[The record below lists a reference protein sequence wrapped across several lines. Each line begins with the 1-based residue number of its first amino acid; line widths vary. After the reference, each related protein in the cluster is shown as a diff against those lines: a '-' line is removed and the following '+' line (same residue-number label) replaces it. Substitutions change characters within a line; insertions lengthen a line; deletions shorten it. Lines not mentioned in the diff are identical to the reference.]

1 LAIKDAYKLFKA
13 GGYNGSQQE
22 FLNLISTNS
31 DARKDAFNLFSSAG
45 YSGGETGFSGLLGL
59 SSFDKKKE
67 ESALPLGQG
76 STLSDTPETEPQKP
90 SAFFVKGKIKTP
102 STFNKNVED
111 SDFKRHQ
118 DLYRSAKKSI
128 DSGDRQA
135 FLQSKKKLDDLR
147 KSYGDVMANDSN
159 LSEDY
164 NLLNSLSEE
173 KFKQE
178 KKKELRFIQE
188 EERVPVQQT
197 QKKQLEKSIKG
208 YESDVKYTPEERVT
222 MLEIQRDLLESV
234 DYDGIGKEVSDEYSA
249 YSMKPIYTKIGML
262 SVPQVEGSANDAIK
276 MAVDELVAAGKEPN
290 KDAVLER
297 ASEIRTEEVK
307 NKREYE
313 AIDDKYKFSS
323 ILGKSE
329 DQKEKEQALQGIK
342 KKRESHAEMF
352 KSKVG
357 QLEALESQIK
367 QYEDIAKEQGELSD
381 VERSEAL
388 DVFNRYKRLSTDIVK
403 NYSNIENDTENIG
416 DFDTELDAFKR
427 NHTYLTSASAK
438 SLAALERIGGG
449 IAGTAGMVNNIAY
462 DLTGNAE
469 FYLRA
474 NDLLGIGKSIEDSAQ
489 GMLDGVSKSKQLED
503 IKDAGDAIEW
513 AGALMVE
520 NTPQILINVLTNG
533 QAIPFLAASSAGEKY
548 MEVYG
553 EENYS
558 DLQKYAASILV
569 GGGTAIS
576 EKLELAAFS
585 KLWPSKRLAKAAIE
599 SSGRK
604 AFEKSLSDGV
614 RKGISDV
621 FSRSKNALA
630 GVNQEGV
637 SEIADQ
643 LSRNLVDKYVLDKE
657 DVSITDG
664 LGEAYLSG
672 AVVGA
677 GLGAAPHVFSSI
689 VRPFVNDPDR
699 DIIKNVN
706 KIQKLSESLEK
717 ADEKMKPI
725 IQERIGQLRGR
736 NEAIIQK
743 AVNSFDSLTP
753 SEVKEAVNIY
763 EDITSLKK
771 EYLDIKEDTTIPPDV
786 KEALLESVFTKYN
799 SLVER
804 RLQILKKAEDNA
816 VQEQTTSEVP
826 AQPEAAV
833 GEEVAQGATQAEPE
847 VVTEQGKEE
856 VAAEEQID
864 LFKLDDTEY
873 ELGDDGKWYNAETLE
888 EIDEETTSR
897 VKSEAKPSKKIP
909 KRGSK
914 GTIAG
919 VKVTY
924 PTMQEARERKAARNE
939 AKYVEDS
946 SENLEEENTQALTE
960 DLQGEFGIL
969 TAENPMAQPL
979 TEQENTQLNEKA
991 EEWLKEK
998 GYKPRRVT
1006 GKYNQAENSFFVK
1019 GLTKEDAI
1027 AFAKKF
1033 NQDSVAHSEG
1043 LVYQDGAMNPR
1054 VKSDDNFT
1062 FGEFT
1067 PESNF
1072 VSVIK
1077 TKDGLRTFE
1086 IGYDFDT
1093 KTAPSTTT
1101 KAETGKQQ
1109 TLAAEQGT
1117 PTTIE
1122 GTGLREN
1129 IKKSIAKVFKSFEV
1143 KSFKNA
1149 KEMAA
1154 YAKAK
1159 FKEET
1164 GPEDAARVFAG
1175 SDGVVEVLVNEEL
1188 ADDTAL
1194 GHEVWHALL
1203 LKAFGDDQARFA
1215 EFRGAIDKAL
1225 RENGYDEAANSL
1237 DEFSSRYTEE
1247 GEVPAE
1253 EYLAQLG
1260 GLMTSAKI
1268 DLKNLTPAQKTLL
1281 EQIKDIINEFAIK
1294 LTGQPVFLKDATA
1307 ETILDFMSTM
1317 SDMMAK
1323 GEDISGFFEG
1333 VDKTTEAK
1341 SRSQKA
1347 AIEILDGPKF
1357 DNKLKEDVASYLNS
1371 LRDSE
1376 IPPNSS
1382 REQLMERFINNVY
1395 EEVGYY
1401 LFSKPDARSAGLT
1414 WYIEDMVEFENKVKV
1429 IVPELSNEKQYKL
1442 FLSILAFTSSGTNPN
1457 QNLSY
1462 AYNLWNNSNDPKNFE
1477 FSKDWGDKKLSF
1489 VDKKGKAVASG
1500 VIVKETAKEYTVE
1513 LVDSLGRPEVD
1524 SKGNKKYEKIS
1535 KASMKPGYPKST
1547 GYTNRGKIIVGQLEK
1562 LEKLYADLKSIDA
1575 VVEWLETP
1583 HPIAELRK
1591 YNEAVPDVNGKGPG
1605 KTNKKYDPSKN
1616 ADGERNGAFIFGEK
1630 IGSFYQNMIGIGET
1644 ITMDLWWS
1652 RTWNRY
1658 MGTMI
1663 NTTSGNKEIQ
1673 EVPRSDRER
1682 NIMREAVKM
1691 VAEDL
1696 NLQVSELQAAI
1707 WYFEQELWT
1716 KSGNA
1721 SPSYSYVT
1729 AIDELTEK
1737 LKVDEET
1744 RTKLRAAE
1752 ADLTEAEKRRKNAA
1766 ERAAAVVASKGG
1778 EIPKVKVTTRAQKSV
1793 PDVVDEVLTDDGKG
1807 NYVFIHYS
1815 DERRKTI
1822 KPMSG
1827 SNKGFTSREEVAAIS
1842 SVGGVAMYYTKRGQT
1857 EQGVGDVPHTV
1868 LVPKDKVYFYG
1879 TTERGKVSH
1888 DIDNFYP
1895 EARRRF
1901 QEYKNR
1907 NNPGKPTEFAFDSDN
1922 SAAWVGKVAEENG
1935 YDMLVTNWGGPK
1947 SYRAQ
1952 SVKELTP
1959 ETEYTQFKEIPEPV
1973 FEVGDEVFLYGRY
1986 SIITDV
1992 DPKVLTYKTENAFGS
2007 FDTGKFPNPMNVM
2020 TRDKIIMIK
2029 KAKPS
2034 TTTRA
2039 QKANPKTI
2047 PGYDR
2052 MISQVNGIITK
2063 SNNRGLDKVKITE
2076 NVLNYIQK
2084 SAVYERADDLQR
2096 EQIVRDAIKEL
2107 GLRQK
2112 SAPSV
2117 DRLLGKIKDIKK
2129 VTVTEKSALK
2139 ELLKAEAKGART
2151 AVQAR
2156 SQAAKALNDI
2166 LKKLEKKGSIKAT
2179 QVRAIMT
2186 RYSKVNFFSSSSM
2199 DNFVNYMAK
2208 VFSDA
2213 EYNDKLKTASK
2224 TANSV
2229 RRLIKNASLQAGTK
2243 AVAKKFLEIDPR
2255 LVEDIDK
2262 YLEFAKALN
2271 EAVRTSTSVTVDGD
2285 IEVIL
2290 KKAIDYNEFQDYM
2303 DAQILAQE
2311 EYIKN
2316 QLAEIHKDLVDAG
2329 VIDTSMS
2336 LADMKA
2342 IIDAINSEDSN
2353 TLPSEEKERMIRAYL
2368 GSVMDSYTGLI
2379 QYMLDNSMDPFSLE
2393 LVSISQS
2400 DRDVISRFINM
2411 DLNKLPLKDAYSV
2424 VEAIENFIVNKN
2436 VDNMGSIL
2444 AVYEGAIEAEKLQKA
2459 GTKTRPVRSFFS
2471 KRFGL
2476 AWAEQIEQLQITMER
2491 MFGGV
2496 NAGIKVMR
2504 ASGILDI
2511 SQGKTKATIQSE
2523 KILKKYTDKFGKVK
2537 EFSSAENIFERKI
2550 ISFMK
2555 RTINGSD
2562 IQRSIEFERRKR
2574 IIEETIDAMENGSEL
2589 ERRDAAIARKVYDKV
2604 LKDAKTP
2611 TEVSNNASD
2620 INNEAVDFWIEEFEN
2635 IFDELQSVSRSVYNT
2650 ILERDLNYTP
2660 DRFTRFDGNVDILD
2674 ITSSSFAV
2682 GNETYNTN
2690 KSGTLMVNNRIKTL
2704 GAKPSRVL
2712 SFDFD
2717 SDMSN
2722 AMLNAL
2728 IDINTAYAI
2737 RKVKGFYESDSF
2749 EKIVGNKNKEDLQL
2763 IKKRVKSFIT
2773 KTKRKE
2779 YVPQSELSNAMKG
2792 INLLSQI
2799 AVGRA
2804 LGSLAQ
2810 IPKQT
2815 ISVMAN
2821 TMINSDGKLSFI
2833 DVINAKEF
2841 IDNSGYS
2848 IALRGIASN
2857 ADLQN
2862 INKILER
2869 ESESNAQE
2877 IQRGLNKAAEM
2888 WLNSF
2893 IARPDVWAARV
2904 SWITYYKESLRKQ
2917 GIDADNIDWSTHEM
2931 NQKAGDYAQAQV
2943 NRQQNYSD
2951 SDFAGDLLGSKDPM
2965 KAYFRKIL
2973 FPYMTFVFNQKS
2985 RQIADIATL
2994 SNKAASTEDKKI
3006 ARKSLAGLAAEIGM
3020 YSLVGY
3026 FVKEV
3031 YAAIVNAVTGDEDE
3045 EEDKDKRLSNHLKYT
3060 AKTTI
3065 NDLFS
3070 PVPNITDDVLES
3082 AINKLIKISDLDE
3095 KKFSIPESQ
3104 DKSLVEMAMGQSFI
3118 IKEGMLNLERMSYAA
3133 ATGTAIGEYKGT
3145 VYERQLSKEDQDLMK
3160 YVSVVYGA
3168 YLLGG
3173 VPADFG
3179 RLSEKVYRKLLKDSK
3194 KEKGSGGGG
3203 IKTTISTKIK

>member
-1 LAIKDAYKLFKA
+1 MDDLKQALRDFVATSNSGKYSDFNTLMSKFPELSGIDSNALKDFVATSNSGKYKSEDELFGKFP
-13 GGYNGSQQE
+13 E
-22 FLNLISTNS
+22 FS
-31 DARKDAFNLFSSAG
+31 FS
-45 YSGGETGFSGLLGL
+45 
-59 SSFDKKKE
+59 KKKE
-67 ESALPLGQG
+67 ESALPLDQE
-76 STLSDTPETEPQKP
+76 STLSATPETEPQKP

-197 QKKQLEKSIKG
+197 QKKQLEKSIQG

-367 QYEDIAKEQGELSD
+367 QYEDIAKEQGQLSD

-449 IAGTAGMVNNIAY
+449 IAGAAGMVNNIAY

-474 NDLLGIGKSIEDSAQ
+474 NDLLGIGKSIQDSAQ

-553 EENYS
+553 DENYS

-621 FSRSKNALA
+621 FSRSKKALA

-826 AQPEAAV
+826 VQPEAAA
-833 GEEVAQGATQAEPE
+833 GPE
-847 VVTEQGKEE
+847 VVTEEE
-856 VAAEEQID
+856 VAITEEAKEYAKDLEETKSSDPEQYWSVDSVSEEAANEGTVITD
-864 LFKLDDTEY
+864 EDGGVVVSKDGDIKGLFKRVSSKAKGVAQKLLQKAIDAGGNKLDNFDTYLTPIYKKAGFRVVSRIPFNEEY
-873 ELGDDGKWYNAETLE
+873 APEGWNKEKHGTPDVVAMVYDPNNELDIEERTFDDYDEAMAYRNSYIDQAKVDPLANVDSTSRALGEKADKNEGLINFSLIPQAVFEELNTGTIGLQEIVSKAYHRAKEDGTNPELVQAVETL
-888 EIDEETTSR
+888 
-897 VKSEAKPSKKIP
+897 
-909 KRGSK
+909 
-914 GTIAG
+914 
-919 VKVTY
+919 
-924 PTMQEARERKAARNE
+924 
-939 AKYVEDS
+939 
-946 SENLEEENTQALTE
+946 L
-960 DLQGEFGIL
+960 
-969 TAENPMAQPL
+969 
-979 TEQENTQLNEKA
+979 
-991 EEWLKEK
+991 
-998 GYKPRRVT
+998 
-1006 GKYNQAENSFFVK
+1006 
-1019 GLTKEDAI
+1019 
-1027 AFAKKF
+1027 
-1033 NQDSVAHSEG
+1033 
-1043 LVYQDGAMNPR
+1043 
-1054 VKSDDNFT
+1054 
-1062 FGEFT
+1062 
-1067 PESNF
+1067 
-1072 VSVIK
+1072 K
-1077 TKDGLRTFE
+1077 TKTDAA
-1086 IGYDFDT
+1086 
-1093 KTAPSTTT
+1093 KTTTTT

-1109 TLAAEQGT
+1109 TVAAEQGT

-1129 IKKSIAKVFKSFEV
+1129 IKKSIAKVFKKFEV

-1154 YAKAK
+1154 YAKATYNQ
-1159 FKEET
+1159 ET
-1164 GPEDAARVFAG
+1164 GATDAARVFVG
-1175 SDGVVEVLVNEEL
+1175 EQGVEILVNEEL
-1188 ADDTAL
+1188 SDDTAL

-1203 LKAFGDDQARFA
+1203 LKAFGDNQKQFA
-1215 EFRGAIDKAL
+1215 AFRGAINKTL
-1225 RENGYDEAANSL
+1225 RENGYEDIADSL
-1237 DEFSSRYTEE
+1237 DEFTSEYTAEN
-1247 GEVPAE
+1247 EVPAE

-1260 GLMTSAKI
+1260 GLMTSANI
-1268 DLKNLTPAQKTLL
+1268 DLKNLKPAQRTLL
-1281 EQIKDIINEFAIK
+1281 EQIKDIINEFAVK

-1323 GEDISGFFEG
+1323 GEDISGFFVTPTKLDNKG
-1333 VDKTTEAK
+1333 NLPKPSSRAQKSLKDKNKQIENNTKAKVQKGDNVSTRVPSKGNPHSNSDLIVSTKVIIEAAKTDKGAKDYALKLANVLAQYPNVNINKDSIKTLEDAQNVFEKFKENAK
-1341 SRSQKA
+1341 SNLKWLYDQFSDEVRTITKLWYDGANIVSNEIAKEYGYTTNQVSGVMAVLSPQMDWFRNLSLGKRVIDIYNTKKESTIDDKMEEYIRNANTGTGEKA
-1347 AIEILDGPKF
+1347 SPLFEGPAKKLTEKSIDLLIKEMKGKKFKDMSIPEKAFFVRAYDEVYSTRDYENISPTGDINGFVMTEKGARAKVGWGGFGPIMKAISILEDGNIENISKNLGNQHKVRNFFVNISNPNDANAVTIDTHAVAAALLKPLAGSDAEVNTNLSGPPKSASTGLVGSYPVLADAYRELAKELGILPRELQSITWEAVRGLYKASFKTAKNKKAINEIWERYRNG
-1357 DNKLKEDVASYLNS
+1357 
-1371 LRDSE
+1371 E
-1376 IPPNSS
+1376 ITIN
-1382 REQLMERFINNVY
+1382 QLY
-1395 EEVGYY
+1395 EEVNTKAGGV
-1401 LFSKPDARSAGLT
+1401 SKPVWYEYVAEGDVKINEENSAAIDQG
-1414 WYIEDMVEFENKVKV
+1414 
-1429 IVPELSNEKQYKL
+1429 
-1442 FLSILAFTSSGTNPN
+1442 
-1457 QNLSY
+1457 
-1462 AYNLWNNSNDPKNFE
+1462 
-1477 FSKDWGDKKLSF
+1477 KLS
-1489 VDKKGKAVASG
+1489 DDYGG
-1500 VIVKETAKEYTVE
+1500 E
-1513 LVDSLGRPEVD
+1513 RPESD
-1524 SKGNKKYEKIS
+1524 T
-1535 KASMKPGYPKST
+1535 PGP
-1547 GYTNRGKIIVGQLEK
+1547 E
-1562 LEKLYADLKSIDA
+1562 
-1575 VVEWLETP
+1575 
-1583 HPIAELRK
+1583 
-1591 YNEAVPDVNGKGPG
+1591 
-1605 KTNKKYDPSKN
+1605 
-1616 ADGERNGAFIFGEK
+1616 
-1630 IGSFYQNMIGIGET
+1630 
-1644 ITMDLWWS
+1644 
-1652 RTWNRY
+1652 
-1658 MGTMI
+1658 
-1663 NTTSGNKEIQ
+1663 
-1673 EVPRSDRER
+1673 
-1682 NIMREAVKM
+1682 
-1691 VAEDL
+1691 
-1696 NLQVSELQAAI
+1696 
-1707 WYFEQELWT
+1707 
-1716 KSGNA
+1716 
-1721 SPSYSYVT
+1721 
-1729 AIDELTEK
+1729 
-1737 LKVDEET
+1737 
-1744 RTKLRAAE
+1744 
-1752 ADLTEAEKRRKNAA
+1752 
-1766 ERAAAVVASKGG
+1766 
-1778 EIPKVKVTTRAQKSV
+1778 VTTRAQK
-1793 PDVVDEVLTDDGKG
+1793 
-1807 NYVFIHYS
+1807 
-1815 DERRKTI
+1815 
-1822 KPMSG
+1822 
-1827 SNKGFTSREEVAAIS
+1827 
-1842 SVGGVAMYYTKRGQT
+1842 
-1857 EQGVGDVPHTV
+1857 
-1868 LVPKDKVYFYG
+1868 
-1879 TTERGKVSH
+1879 
-1888 DIDNFYP
+1888 
-1895 EARRRF
+1895 
-1901 QEYKNR
+1901 
-1907 NNPGKPTEFAFDSDN
+1907 
-1922 SAAWVGKVAEENG
+1922 
-1935 YDMLVTNWGGPK
+1935 
-1947 SYRAQ
+1947 
-1952 SVKELTP
+1952 
-1959 ETEYTQFKEIPEPV
+1959 
-1973 FEVGDEVFLYGRY
+1973 
-1986 SIITDV
+1986 
-1992 DPKVLTYKTENAFGS
+1992 
-2007 FDTGKFPNPMNVM
+2007 
-2020 TRDKIIMIK
+2020 
-2029 KAKPS
+2029 AKP
-2034 TTTRA
+2034 
-2039 QKANPKTI
+2039 QTI

-2052 MISQVNGIITK
+2052 MIGEAK
-2063 SNNRGLDKVKITE
+2063 SIVEKSRKRRVSAAQIAE
-2076 NVLNYIQK
+2076 NVINYIQG

-2096 EQIVRDAIKEL
+2096 EQIIRDARKEL

-2156 SQAAKALNDI
+2156 SQAAKALNDM

-2243 AVAKKFLEIDPR
+2243 AVAKKFLDIDPR

-2353 TLPSEEKERMIRAYL
+2353 TLPSIEKERMIRAYL

-2411 DLNKLPLKDAYSV
+2411 DLDKLPLKDAYSV

-2459 GTKTRPVRSFFS
+2459 GTKTRPIKSFFS
-2471 KRFGL
+2471 KAFGRS
-2476 AWAEQIEQLQITMER
+2476 WAEQIEQLQITMER

-2496 NAGIKVMR
+2496 NAGIKIMR

-2523 KILKKYTDKFGKVK
+2523 KILQKYTDRFGKVK
-2537 EFSSAENIFERKI
+2537 DFSSAENIFERKI

-2574 IIEETIDAMENGSEL
+2574 IIEETIDAMEKGSES

-2620 INNEAVDFWIEEFEN
+2620 INNEAVDFWIKEFEN

-2674 ITSSSFAV
+2674 ITSSSFAA

-2704 GAKPSRVL
+2704 GSKPSRVL

-2728 IDINTAYAI
+2728 IDVNTAYAI

-2749 EKIVGNKNKEDLQL
+2749 EKIVGNKEDLEL
-2763 IKKRVKSFIT
+2763 IKKRVKAFIT

-2779 YVPQSELSNAMKG
+2779 YVPQSELAKGMKAV
-2792 INLLSQI
+2792 NLLSQI

-2857 ADLQN
+2857 ADVQT

-2951 SDFAGDLLGSKDPM
+2951 SDFAGELLGSKDPM
-2965 KAYFRKIL
+2965 KAFFRKVL

-2985 RQIADIATL
+2985 RQMADIAIL
-2994 SNKAASTEDKKI
+2994 SNRAASTEDKKI
-3006 ARKSLAGLAAEIGM
+3006 ARKSLAGLAVEMGM

-3045 EEDKDKRLSNHLKYT
+3045 EEDKDKRLSNHLKYNS
-3060 AKTTI
+3060 KTII
-3065 NDLFS
+3065 NDLLS
-3070 PVPNITDDVLES
+3070 PIPNITDAPLDL
-3082 AINKLIKISDLDE
+3082 AINKIMKISGLDE
-3095 KKFSIPESQ
+3095 EKFSIPLDQ
-3104 DKSLVEMAMGQSFI
+3104 DKSLAEVAVGPSSI
-3118 IKEGMLNLERMSYAA
+3118 IFEGALNLERMSYAA
-3133 ATGTAIGEYKGT
+3133 ATGIAIGEYKGT

-3173 VPADFG
+3173 VPADLG
-3179 RLSEKVYRKLLKDSK
+3179 RLSEQTYRKLLKDSK
-3194 KEKGSGGGG
+3194 KEKGSGG

>member
-1 LAIKDAYKLFKA
+1 MNEEAIKDAYKLFKA
-13 GGYNGSQQE
+13 GGYNGSQQD
-22 FLNLISTNS
+22 FLGLISTNS
-31 DARKDAFNLFSSAG
+31 DARKDAFNLFASAG

-67 ESALPLGQG
+67 ESALPLGQE
-76 STLSDTPETEPQKP
+76 STLSATPETEPQKP

-262 SVPQVEGSANDAIK
+262 SVPQVEGSANNAIK

-367 QYEDIAKEQGELSD
+367 QYEDIAKEQGQLSD

-449 IAGTAGMVNNIAY
+449 IAGSAGMVNNIAY

-474 NDLLGIGKSIEDSAQ
+474 NDLLGIGKSIQDSAQ

-826 AQPEAAV
+826 VQPEAAA
-833 GEEVAQGATQAEPE
+833 GPEVA
-847 VVTEQGKEE
+847 TEEE

-888 EIDEETTSR
+888 EIDEETTGR

-946 SENLEEENTQALTE
+946 SENLEEENTEVLTK

-979 TEQENTQLNEKA
+979 TEEENTQLNQKA

-1101 KAETGKQQ
+1101 KAEAGKQQ

-1164 GPEDAARVFAG
+1164 GPRDAARVFAG

-1317 SDMMAK
+1317 SEMMAK
-1323 GEDISGFFEG
+1323 GEDISGFFADEAGRPIDQGDVTINTRALKKTKFKNNKFEVKQPIFNPANGKATGFTFIADRMATGEWTGLDPASGIKIPLMGGIGYPMLKKLYKKAGWAVDGGSVMSTFLNKIVNSKTGIGFPVLMSEYAHVSNLTFSKIFEAEMKWMVKSGRITAEEQLENVNKYISESLVSKKDLSPKMKEDPKTGKLMDKNTNAPLRVFAVEENGKYTPKTYESMDAVYKELEGTFAARAMFMQALIGVGVKNRYAKIEKYKFPDMVKVADEVSDPRLKGIPSGTSVSAIQFDQKKAKQFVEDIGSNKDLKKFHSANAVGVDPHISYEYVVEGQSLGWLPGISEMSEAEG
-1333 VDKTTEAK
+1333 VSDETKEWYDDQRKKFKEGKISEAQLRSNVTAK
-1341 SRSQKA
+1341 SR
-1347 AIEILDGPKF
+1347 
-1357 DNKLKEDVASYLNS
+1357 AS
-1371 LRDSE
+1371 
-1376 IPPNSS
+1376 
-1382 REQLMERFINNVY
+1382 M
-1395 EEVGYY
+1395 
-1401 LFSKPDARSAGLT
+1401 
-1414 WYIEDMVEFENKVKV
+1414 
-1429 IVPELSNEKQYKL
+1429 
-1442 FLSILAFTSSGTNPN
+1442 
-1457 QNLSY
+1457 
-1462 AYNLWNNSNDPKNFE
+1462 
-1477 FSKDWGDKKLSF
+1477 
-1489 VDKKGKAVASG
+1489 
-1500 VIVKETAKEYTVE
+1500 
-1513 LVDSLGRPEVD
+1513 PEV
-1524 SKGNKKYEKIS
+1524 
-1535 KASMKPGYPKST
+1535 
-1547 GYTNRGKIIVGQLEK
+1547 
-1562 LEKLYADLKSIDA
+1562 
-1575 VVEWLETP
+1575 
-1583 HPIAELRK
+1583 
-1591 YNEAVPDVNGKGPG
+1591 
-1605 KTNKKYDPSKN
+1605 
-1616 ADGERNGAFIFGEK
+1616 
-1630 IGSFYQNMIGIGET
+1630 T
-1644 ITMDLWWS
+1644 I
-1652 RTWNRY
+1652 
-1658 MGTMI
+1658 
-1663 NTTSGNKEIQ
+1663 K
-1673 EVPRSDRER
+1673 
-1682 NIMREAVKM
+1682 
-1691 VAEDL
+1691 
-1696 NLQVSELQAAI
+1696 
-1707 WYFEQELWT
+1707 
-1716 KSGNA
+1716 
-1721 SPSYSYVT
+1721 
-1729 AIDELTEK
+1729 
-1737 LKVDEET
+1737 
-1744 RTKLRAAE
+1744 
-1752 ADLTEAEKRRKNAA
+1752 
-1766 ERAAAVVASKGG
+1766 
-1778 EIPKVKVTTRAQKSV
+1778 TRAQKAV

-1807 NYVFIHYS
+1807 NYIFVHYS

-1827 SNKGFTSREEVAAIS
+1827 SNKGFTSREEVSAIS

-1888 DIDNFYP
+1888 DVDNFEP

-1986 SIITDV
+1986 AIITDV
-1992 DPKVLTYKTENAFGS
+1992 DPKVLTFKTENAFGS
-2007 FDTGKFPNPMNVM
+2007 FNTGKFPNPMNVM
-2020 TRDKIIMIK
+2020 NSNKIIMIK

-2039 QKANPKTI
+2039 QKANPQTI

-2063 SNNRGLDKVKITE
+2063 SNNRGLDKIKTTE

-2243 AVAKKFLEIDPR
+2243 AVAKKFLDIDPR

-2353 TLPSEEKERMIRAYL
+2353 TLPSIEKERMIRAYL

-2411 DLNKLPLKDAYSV
+2411 DLDKLPLKDAYSV

-2459 GTKTRPVRSFFS
+2459 GTKTRPVKSFFS

-2523 KILKKYTDKFGKVK
+2523 KILKKYTDRFGKVK
-2537 EFSSAENIFERKI
+2537 DFSSAENIFERKI

-2917 GIDADNIDWSTHEM
+2917 GIDADNIEWSTHEM

-2951 SDFAGDLLGSKDPM
+2951 SDFAGELLGSKDPM

-3006 ARKSLAGLAAEIGM
+3006 ARKSLAGLAAEIGV

>member
-1 LAIKDAYKLFKA
+1 MDEKYLKDLW
-13 GGYNGSQQE
+13 NW
-22 FLNLISTNS
+22 TNS
-31 DARKDAFNLFSSAG
+31 QDPAFKDKYTFDTWSKKLNSNDDYKKQFYGWVSGVDETFQERRPYDAWSQMVS
-45 YSGGETGFSGLLGL
+45 T
-59 SSFDKKKE
+59 DKKKE
-67 ESALPLGQG
+67 ESALFSREGG
-76 STLSDTPETEPQKP
+76 TLSATPGTEPQKP
-90 SAFFVKGKIKTP
+90 SAFSQFQKKDREYVPFAGIQPVESKAKSKEFQKAEKEKAIKESKKGIFKDVAVNPGDLVVVQDKGISKAARDYEP
-102 STFNKNVED
+102 LKAKADQLQEKYGDLGFKFEASEATFFGDDISVTADDGTSIFINTSSINENNAED
-111 SDFKRHQ
+111 
-118 DLYRSAKKSI
+118 AKKL
-128 DSGDRQA
+128 QE
-135 FLQSKKKLDDLR
+135 FLFSK
-147 KSYGDVMANDSN
+147 
-159 LSEDY
+159 
-164 NLLNSLSEE
+164 
-173 KFKQE
+173 
-178 KKKELRFIQE
+178 
-188 EERVPVQQT
+188 
-197 QKKQLEKSIKG
+197 
-208 YESDVKYTPEERVT
+208 
-222 MLEIQRDLLESV
+222 
-234 DYDGIGKEVSDEYSA
+234 SA
-249 YSMKPIYTKIGML
+249 G
-262 SVPQVEGSANDAIK
+262 Q
-276 MAVDELVAAGKEPN
+276 
-290 KDAVLER
+290 
-297 ASEIRTEEVK
+297 
-307 NKREYE
+307 
-313 AIDDKYKFSS
+313 
-323 ILGKSE
+323 
-329 DQKEKEQALQGIK
+329 
-342 KKRESHAEMF
+342 KKRELTPAEMLLYSKREDYQNISKAKYDRVYTDENIKKSLTF
-352 KSKVG
+352 VNEKINADLSGVKETQKELSELQAKIQAMGDAAPQETIDDYDSKVNM
-357 QLEALESQIK
+357 
-367 QYEDIAKEQGELSD
+367 Y
-381 VERSEAL
+381 
-388 DVFNRYKRLSTDIVK
+388 N
-403 NYSNIENDTENIG
+403 
-416 DFDTELDAFKR
+416 
-427 NHTYLTSASAK
+427 
-438 SLAALERIGGG
+438 
-449 IAGTAGMVNNIAY
+449 
-462 DLTGNAE
+462 
-469 FYLRA
+469 
-474 NDLLGIGKSIEDSAQ
+474 
-489 GMLDGVSKSKQLED
+489 SKLKD
-503 IKDAGDAIEW
+503 IK
-513 AGALMVE
+513 
-520 NTPQILINVLTNG
+520 
-533 QAIPFLAASSAGEKY
+533 SSA
-548 MEVYG
+548 M
-553 EENYS
+553 
-558 DLQKYAASILV
+558 
-569 GGGTAIS
+569 
-576 EKLELAAFS
+576 
-585 KLWPSKRLAKAAIE
+585 
-599 SSGRK
+599 
-604 AFEKSLSDGV
+604 
-614 RKGISDV
+614 
-621 FSRSKNALA
+621 
-630 GVNQEGV
+630 
-637 SEIADQ
+637 IADQ
-643 LSRNLVDKYVLDKE
+643 SVKN
-657 DVSITDG
+657 
-664 LGEAYLSG
+664 
-672 AVVGA
+672 VVA
-677 GLGAAPHVFSSI
+677 ERLE
-689 VRPFVNDPDR
+689 R
-699 DIIKNVN
+699 DIEKGNW
-706 KIQKLSESLEK
+706 ES
-717 ADEKMKPI
+717 
-725 IQERIGQLRGR
+725 
-736 NEAIIQK
+736 
-743 AVNSFDSLTP
+743 AV
-753 SEVKEAVNIY
+753 
-763 EDITSLKK
+763 
-771 EYLDIKEDTTIPPDV
+771 
-786 KEALLESVFTKYN
+786 YN
-799 SLVER
+799 SLVNGTKNLVSGTVDVLYEGTDM
-804 RLQILKKAEDNA
+804 LTGPILPMDKQKKAEQTKAIKEWANSSFDQLKAKNVTDAYLQDQNWAMQALFSVPEFLPTLMVPGGPIARIAAMSTQGVGRRMEEYDNSPEMQKIMSREEAFLLNSVKSVVEAKLENVGITQALSKSGLANSLVIKALQKWSPKMGNKALNNLVNMEINNLAAKATLNTAGAFIAEAETGALQNVMETSINELYNAAKEKNVFDQPKVFTKEWMEGVAKDAVMEGLGGMWMGGAANVARYTAEGVLGAKLNNDEFKLVKLMLSDGYTAEAMMVDLKNKVVNGQMTAKEMSQTVANFQKAATIVAQMPEGDLSLGQQRVAFDLINERTKLEGEIAGKDPNLVSKKKNRINEINEKLKFVSENA

-826 AQPEAAV
+826 VQPEAAV

-856 VAAEEQID
+856 VTNIDTVVVTDEKVVPAGKRLFNEPNEETAQISKTYKEKEGISSSEGSKIEQVDTERAMSIADAYEAMKDAPDSPEVQEAYNAMADETAKQHQAILDSGYEVEIWEGEGEPYANAQEMIDDVKNNKHMYIYSTEQGFGDSAITEEQRKQNKLLKDSGFKDKNGKTLLYND
-864 LFKLDDTEY
+864 LFRFVHDFFGHTERGNGFGAIGEENAWDVHSRMY
-873 ELGDDGKWYNAETLE
+873 SPVARKAMTTETRGQNSWVNFGPQVRNKDGKIIKKGEPGYLAAKDRQFAPQKMGLLPAEFS
-888 EIDEETTSR
+888 EISDE
-897 VKSEAKPSKKIP
+897 K
-909 KRGSK
+909 
-914 GTIAG
+914 
-919 VKVTY
+919 
-924 PTMQEARERKAARNE
+924 
-939 AKYVEDS
+939 
-946 SENLEEENTQALTE
+946 
-960 DLQGEFGIL
+960 
-969 TAENPMAQPL
+969 
-979 TEQENTQLNEKA
+979 
-991 EEWLKEK
+991 
-998 GYKPRRVT
+998 
-1006 GKYNQAENSFFVK
+1006 
-1019 GLTKEDAI
+1019 
-1027 AFAKKF
+1027 
-1033 NQDSVAHSEG
+1033 
-1043 LVYQDGAMNPR
+1043 
-1054 VKSDDNFT
+1054 
-1062 FGEFT
+1062 
-1067 PESNF
+1067 
-1072 VSVIK
+1072 
-1077 TKDGLRTFE
+1077 
-1086 IGYDFDT
+1086 
-1093 KTAPSTTT
+1093 TTT
-1101 KAETGKQQ
+1101 TTTETGQQQ
-1109 TLAAEQGT
+1109 TVAAEQGT

-1129 IKKSIAKVFKSFEV
+1129 IKKSIAKVFKKFEV

-1149 KEMAA
+1149 NEMAA
-1154 YAKAK
+1154 YAKATYNQ
-1159 FKEET
+1159 ET
-1164 GPEDAARVFAG
+1164 GANDAARVFAG
-1175 SDGVVEVLVNEEL
+1175 EQGVEILVNEEL
-1188 ADDTAL
+1188 SDDTAL

-1203 LKAFGDDQARFA
+1203 LKAFGDNQKQFA
-1215 EFRGAIDKAL
+1215 AFRGAINKTL
-1225 RENGYDEAANSL
+1225 RENGYEDIADSL
-1237 DEFSSRYTEE
+1237 DEFTSEYTAED
-1247 GEVPAE
+1247 EVPAE

-1260 GLMTSAKI
+1260 GLMTSANI

-1317 SDMMAK
+1317 SEMMAK
-1323 GEDISGFFEG
+1323 GEDISGFFGDEAGRVIDQGDVTVNTRALKKTKFKNNKFEVKQPIFNPANGKATGFTFIADRMATGEWTGLDPASGIKIPLMGGIGYPMLKKLYKKAGWAVDGGSVMSTFLNKIVNSKTGIGFPVLMSEYAHVSNLTFSKIFEAEMNWMVKSGQITAEEQLENVNKYISESLVSKKDLSPKMKEDPKTGKLMDKNTNAPLRVFAVEENGKYTPKTYESMEDVYKELEGTFAARAMFMQAMIGVGVKNRYAKIEKYKFPDMVKVADEVSDPRLKGIPSGTSVSAIQFDQKKAKQFSEDISSNQKLSEKHSAKAVGVDPHISYEYVVEGQSLGWLPGIAEMSEAEG
-1333 VDKTTEAK
+1333 VSDETKEWYDDQRKKFKEGKISEAQLRSNVTAK
-1341 SRSQKA
+1341 SR
-1347 AIEILDGPKF
+1347 
-1357 DNKLKEDVASYLNS
+1357 AS
-1371 LRDSE
+1371 
-1376 IPPNSS
+1376 
-1382 REQLMERFINNVY
+1382 M
-1395 EEVGYY
+1395 
-1401 LFSKPDARSAGLT
+1401 
-1414 WYIEDMVEFENKVKV
+1414 
-1429 IVPELSNEKQYKL
+1429 
-1442 FLSILAFTSSGTNPN
+1442 
-1457 QNLSY
+1457 
-1462 AYNLWNNSNDPKNFE
+1462 
-1477 FSKDWGDKKLSF
+1477 
-1489 VDKKGKAVASG
+1489 
-1500 VIVKETAKEYTVE
+1500 
-1513 LVDSLGRPEVD
+1513 PEV
-1524 SKGNKKYEKIS
+1524 
-1535 KASMKPGYPKST
+1535 
-1547 GYTNRGKIIVGQLEK
+1547 
-1562 LEKLYADLKSIDA
+1562 
-1575 VVEWLETP
+1575 
-1583 HPIAELRK
+1583 
-1591 YNEAVPDVNGKGPG
+1591 
-1605 KTNKKYDPSKN
+1605 
-1616 ADGERNGAFIFGEK
+1616 
-1630 IGSFYQNMIGIGET
+1630 T
-1644 ITMDLWWS
+1644 I
-1652 RTWNRY
+1652 
-1658 MGTMI
+1658 
-1663 NTTSGNKEIQ
+1663 K
-1673 EVPRSDRER
+1673 
-1682 NIMREAVKM
+1682 
-1691 VAEDL
+1691 
-1696 NLQVSELQAAI
+1696 
-1707 WYFEQELWT
+1707 
-1716 KSGNA
+1716 
-1721 SPSYSYVT
+1721 
-1729 AIDELTEK
+1729 
-1737 LKVDEET
+1737 
-1744 RTKLRAAE
+1744 
-1752 ADLTEAEKRRKNAA
+1752 
-1766 ERAAAVVASKGG
+1766 
-1778 EIPKVKVTTRAQKSV
+1778 TRAQKVQKVQKETNFV
-1793 PDVVDEVLTDDGKG
+1793 PVSFWVESLKGNIDYLDNVIKHILEARNILKSGNVPQKMTTKSYLITLSSMGSGGGYYDNWKAKTGKTVEDIFIEKQNGREWLRPEGAAAAFLSTEEGKALVVKINEGTATKEEIKEIFDFVGTGRESSKSDYVISTMQSGGLKSMTDLFNENKGEDFSELFAGAIKNLKGIGEGKTGFFNQYFGVSSRGVVDARQMNAWVAGQMKLTDEQKALKKK
-1807 NYVFIHYS
+1807 IES
-1815 DERRKTI
+1815 SPKLQAELLAKI
-1822 KPMSG
+1822 
-1827 SNKGFTSREEVAAIS
+1827 EEVGIEL
-1842 SVGGVAMYYTKRGQT
+1842 G
-1857 EQGVGDVPHTV
+1857 
-1868 LVPKDKVYFYG
+1868 
-1879 TTERGKVSH
+1879 
-1888 DIDNFYP
+1888 YP
-1895 EARRRF
+1895 EDLAAYIAHHAIWDGIANNITKHEG
-1901 QEYKNR
+1901 EYI
-1907 NNPGKPTEFAFDSDN
+1907 
-1922 SAAWVGKVAEENG
+1922 V
-1935 YDMLVTNWGGPK
+1935 
-1947 SYRAQ
+1947 
-1952 SVKELTP
+1952 
-1959 ETEYTQFKEIPEPV
+1959 
-1973 FEVGDEVFLYGRY
+1973 
-1986 SIITDV
+1986 
-1992 DPKVLTYKTENAFGS
+1992 
-2007 FDTGKFPNPMNVM
+2007 
-2020 TRDKIIMIK
+2020 
-2029 KAKPS
+2029 
-2034 TTTRA
+2034 TRA
-2039 QKANPKTI
+2039 QKAQPQTI

-2052 MISQVNGIITK
+2052 MIGEAK
-2063 SNNRGLDKVKITE
+2063 SIVEKSRKRRVSAAQIAE
-2076 NVLNYIQK
+2076 NVINYIQG

-2096 EQIVRDAIKEL
+2096 EQIIRDARKEL

-2156 SQAAKALNDI
+2156 SQAAKALNDM

-2243 AVAKKFLEIDPR
+2243 AVAKKFLDIDPR

-2400 DRDVISRFINM
+2400 DRDIISRFINM

-2459 GTKTRPVRSFFS
+2459 GTKTRPVKSFFS

-2523 KILKKYTDKFGKVK
+2523 KILKKYTDRFGKVK

-3006 ARKSLAGLAAEIGM
+3006 ARKSLAGLAAEIGV